1 MKKLTT
7 VILLLCTTIVL
18 AQHKKIALNESINTA
33 TDVKISSMTFTVDT
47 VKELESIDWNNVKAI
62 FENNK
67 DEELIKLSFGID
79 LKKSINKKGAIT
91 GKFSVEGKSENIDD
105 LIIKSKKGINGLIKL
120 YKKYENE

>member
-18 AQHKKIALNESINTA
+18 AQHKKITLNESINTA

-79 LKKSINKKGAIT
+79 LKKSSNKKIAIT
-91 GKFSVEGKSENIDD
+91 GKFSVKGKSENIDD